1 MSVPLLDVN
10 AQNLPL
16 ETELQ
21 AAFNRVL
28 QHGRFIMG
36 PEMEVFEKEVAAM
49 VGVKHAL
56 AVSSG
61 TDALL
66 LALMALDIQPG
77 DEVLCPAFTFFATAG
92 AVSRLGAV
100 PVFTDICPVCFNLD
114 VNDARAKITP
124 KTKAIIPVHLFGQSA
139 DMDPILALAAEKGL
153 KVIEDGAQAIGAL
166 YKGRACGA
174 MGDFGT
180 YSFFPSKNLGGFGD
194 GGMLVTN
201 DDALAEF
208 AKVLRV
214 HGSKPK
220 YYHHYVGGNFR
231 MDTIQCALLSV
242 KLKHYADYTTQRQ
255 TNAAHYTE
263 ALSQLSGVVQANP
276 AHCKCLSSQD
286 AWLAANNARIVL
298 PVGYEHNT
306 HIWNQ
311 YTLRVIGA
319 GQRDSLR
326 DHLQKAGIGCEIYYP
341 LTLDQQPCF
350 AHLPAASLTGCEVSH
365 RMAEEV
371 LSLPIYGE
379 LTEAQ
384 RNEVIS
390 AIGEWLKL
398 G

>member
-16 ETELQ
+16 ESELQ
-21 AAFNRVL
+21 AAFARVL

-66 LALMALDIQPG
+66 LALMALDLQPG

-92 AVSRLGAV
+92 AVSRLGGV
-100 PVFTDICPVCFNLD
+100 PVFVDICPVCFNLD

-124 KTKAIIPVHLFGQSA
+124 RTKALIPVHLFGQCA
-139 DMDPILALAAEKGL
+139 DMDAILELACEHKL
-153 KVIEDGAQAIGAL
+153 RVIEDGAQAIGAK
-166 YKGRACGA
+166 YKGRDCGA

-201 DDALAEF
+201 DDELAEF

-242 KLKHYADYTTQRQ
+242 KLKHYGEYTSQRQ
-255 TNAAHYTE
+255 ANAAHYTAE
-263 ALSQLSGVVQANP
+263 LLKLPGVVQADP
-276 AHCKCLSSQD
+276 SHCKCLSSQD
-286 AWLAANNARIVL
+286 AWLAGQGARIVL

-311 YTLRVIGA
+311 YTLRVLGE
-319 GQRDSLR
+319 GNRDSLR
-326 DHLQKAGIGCEIYYP
+326 DHLQKAGVGCEIYYP

-350 AHLPAASLTGCEVSH
+350 AHLPESSRVGCEVSH
-365 RMAEEV
+365 RMAQEV
-371 LSLPIYGE
+371 ISIPIYGE

-384 RNEVIS
+384 RLEVVAGIASWLS
-390 AIGEWLKL
+390 A
-398 G
+398 